1 MSLAVIFDSRSAG
14 DYQSLAKPKRPIGY
28 LAPGYIALA
37 VGAVVVNAAW
47 IALCGYGAWRL
58 VDWAL

>member
-1 MSLAVIFDSRSAG
+1 MSYTVVADSRSAG
-14 DYQSLAKPKRPIGY
+14 DYRSLAKPKRDIGH
-28 LAPGYIALA
+28 LSPGYIALA

>member
-1 MSLAVIFDSRSAG
+1 MSFAVFDSQSAG
-14 DYQSLAKPKRPIGY
+14 DYQSLAKPKRDIGY
-28 LAPGYIALA
+28 LPPSYIALA